1 MARRRSRVALGA
13 ALIWASLLTAC
24 SVGTR
29 PSSTASSTSNED
41 ASAGGWGNANAG
53 SGSQAATSGGSNDQ
67 AGSGSGGAGT
77 SGNSAGFSGTRAA
90 SGSLSSASGVADAG
104 DAASPDAV
112 AATVADAA
120 AASFDGGAWPAVT
133 DYSAPGPFV
142 TTRDNNTGPGAAYDI
157 FRPAMLGQDGRKSPI
172 VSWANGT
179 MYNVESYK
187 LMLDHWASYGFV
199 VIAAQTQ
206 QTAGGA
212 THKAAIDWLI
222 AQAADS
228 ATPFFGV
235 LDTTKIA
242 ASGHSQGGGATI
254 AAGANAPGPVPLTTT
269 LPLMPYLGF
278 EKDLTIIGHQT
289 VAMGNIVATNDTTAP
304 GVADQIYQ
312 GINTELAQAAFIGV
326 HTDAMN
332 PAMYGPTLAW
342 LRFRLMGDAEAGKIF
357 YPATTCGLCEDPAW
371 KYVRYKNTP

>member
-1 MARRRSRVALGA
+1 MCV
-13 ALIWASLLTAC
+13 LLMTAC
-24 SVGTR
+24 SSGSP
-29 PSSTASSTSNED
+29 PSSTATDTSNDD
-41 ASAGGWGNANAG
+41 ASAGSSGVANAG
-53 SGSQAATSGGSNDQ
+53 SGAQAGANAGSGAAGGTTSGVATTSRSGAGSAAATSGTTN
-67 AGSGSGGAGT
+67 
-77 SGNSAGFSGTRAA
+77 
-90 SGSLSSASGVADAG
+90 LVSSVADG
-104 DAASPDAV
+104 GDAV
-112 AATVADAA
+112 AVGVGPDAADVSVVDAA
-120 AASFDGGAWPAVT
+120 ALGSDGSSWPAVT

-142 TTRDNNTGPGAAYDI
+142 TTRDNDTGPSGVYDI

-187 LMLDHWASYGFV
+187 LLLDHWASYGFV
-199 VIAAQTQ
+199 VIAGQTQ

-222 AQAADS
+222 AQASDS
-228 ATPFFGV
+228 TSPYFGV
-235 LDTTKIA
+235 LDTSKIA

-278 EKDLTIIGHQT
+278 EKDLSIISHQT
-289 VAMGNIVATNDTTAP
+289 VAMGNIVATNDTRAP
-304 GVADQIYQ
+304 GVADQVYQ
-312 GINTELAQAAFIGV
+312 GINTELVQAAFIGV

-342 LRFRLMGDAEAGKIF
+342 LRFQLMGDTQAGKMF
-357 YPATTCGLCEDPAW
+357 YPATTCGLCQDPAW
-371 KYVRYKNTP
+371 KYVRYKNSP

>member
-1 MARRRSRVALGA
+1 MSRWHSQVALGA
-13 ALIWASLLTAC
+13 ALLCASLTTAC
-24 SVGTR
+24 SAGSP
-29 PSSTASSTSNED
+29 PSSTASSTSKND
-41 ASAGGWGNANAG
+41 ASAGGSGNANAG
-53 SGSQAATSGGSNDQ
+53 SGSQAAMSGGSSDQ
-67 AGSGSGGAGT
+67 AGSGSGT
-77 SGNSAGFSGTRAA
+77 
-90 SGSLSSASGVADAG
+90 ADAG
-104 DAASPDAV
+104 DAVTADVSPDA
-112 AATVADAA
+112 ADASVGDA
-120 AASFDGGAWPAVT
+120 PPASSSDGSAWPAVT

-142 TTRDNNTGPGAAYDI
+142 TTRDNNTGPGAVYDI
-157 FRPAMLGQDGRKSPI
+157 FRPAMLGQGGRKNPI

-179 MYNVESYK
+179 MYDVESYK
-187 LMLDHWASYGFV
+187 LLLDHWASYGFV

-222 AQAADS
+222 AQADDS
-228 ATPFFGV
+228 ASPFFGV

-278 EKDLTIIGHQT
+278 EKDLTIISHQT

-326 HTDAMN
+326 HTDAMS

-342 LRFRLMGDAEAGKIF
+342 LRFRLMGDAEASKMF
-357 YPATTCGLCEDPAW
+357 YPATTCGLCQDPAW
-371 KYVRYKNTP
+371 KYVRYQNTP